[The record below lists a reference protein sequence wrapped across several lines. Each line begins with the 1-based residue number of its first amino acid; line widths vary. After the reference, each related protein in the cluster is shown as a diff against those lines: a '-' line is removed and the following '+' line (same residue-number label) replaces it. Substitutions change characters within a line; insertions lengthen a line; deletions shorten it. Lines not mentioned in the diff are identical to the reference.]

1 MIYVSRIVTV
11 NKGTSLIDDPIVL
24 FKGDKNIEVQF
35 TIKNNPFKS
44 KDGASASSGQLII
57 NREASPLFSEINPIA
72 NNKITFIIT
81 GEMIDELEEVGD
93 YDFQIRLYDKEQT
106 SRVTLPPVHA
116 GIVIKA
122 PICEEAAA
130 SSTYVNNRRA
140 AIPASNDME
149 EAFDETGNY
158 NKTTWTNGDIITDVK
173 LNKVENAIYTI
184 NDNMNTDYSTVRYV
198 DESIVDVENYI
209 DNTVELESKQLKE
222 YVQNNYSTK
231 YDVNNAINNCNDMNR
246 EYINDAIAS
255 IELIP
260 GPQGEQGPM
269 GPQGEPGKD
278 ADPADLEGYAT
289 EDYAHNYVDSAIVI
303 LDEILYEGETYSL
316 LNQILGEGK

>member
-1 MIYVSRIVTV
+1 MAIFICRLIIRTPPLLGPFKIQRKENQNKIYVSRIVTV
-11 NKGTSLIDDPIVL
+11 NKGTSLIDDQIVL
-24 FKGDKNIEVQF
+24 FKGDRNIEVQF

-44 KDGASASSGQLII
+44 KDGTSASSGQLII

-106 SRVTLPPVHA
+106 SRVTLPPVYA

-184 NDNMNTDYSTVRYV
+184 NDNMNSDYSTTRYV
-198 DESIVDVENYI
+198 DTSIADLEHQ
-209 DNTVELESKQLKE
+209 VELTMEVESAQIKGFMRE
-222 YVQNNYSTK
+222 NYSTK
-231 YDVNNAINNCNDMNR
+231 DYVNYVFSYSNDANR
-246 EYINDAIAS
+246 EYVN
-255 IELIP
+255 ELIANIEIP
-260 GPQGEQGPM
+260 EV
-269 GPQGEPGKD
+269 
-278 ADPADLEGYAT
+278 DLTGYAT
-289 EDYAHNYVDSAIVI
+289 EEYVNNLIGDIE
-303 LDEILYEGETYSL
+303 DL
-316 LNQILGEGK
+316 LRGI